1 MNTETLK
8 QKLLKFRLIIDSLM
22 AQDPAAMKL
31 SVELE
36 PLLKAAGAS
45 RSMGGELPTLVR
57 LKASTAEKTDKVT
70 VDKPQQLGDGATW
83 TYSGAPLD
91 YAYSGIKW
99 TSTH

>member
-1 MNTETLK
+1 
-8 QKLLKFRLIIDSLM
+8 
-22 AQDPAAMKL
+22 
-31 SVELE
+31 
-36 PLLKAAGAS
+36 
-45 RSMGGELPTLVR
+45 MGGELPTLVR

-83 TYSGAPLD
+83 TYNGAPLD